1 MSQNMRCKKMEY
13 DEDEGEWD
21 EDTSS
26 DEDDW

>member
-1 MSQNMRCKKMEY
+1 MRCKKMEY

-26 DEDDW
+26 DEDW